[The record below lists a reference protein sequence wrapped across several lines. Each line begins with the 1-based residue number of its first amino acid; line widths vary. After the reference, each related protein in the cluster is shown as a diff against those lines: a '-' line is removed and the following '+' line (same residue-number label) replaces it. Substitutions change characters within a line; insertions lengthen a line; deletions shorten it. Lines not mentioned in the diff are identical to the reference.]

1 VTAGELYSILI
12 VDDDPIVVRVV
23 GNMLAEFSPLRFA
36 TSGADAL
43 LLARRAVPDLVVLD
57 VEMPGLDG
65 FEVCKAFKADPLLA
79 AVPII
84 FLTSHQSVELE
95 AKGLKL
101 GAVDFITKPPHAA
114 LVLARVRAQI
124 EVKRLSDTLRGS
136 VRMDFLTGTS
146 NRLQFEK
153 TLHKEWERTGRS
165 TATLCLLLMEIDG
178 FAGYCAEHAEEDSDS
193 VLREVANALRAAI
206 FRPSDLLARYAN
218 GTFAGLL
225 PQTDSLGAAAVAG
238 RAIQAVDQ
246 LRIPLTAADIAV
258 PLTLSVGIAFRRT
271 PGHASPADSD
281 RGLDVAASLSDGSK
295 EVLIAAAEQALAATR
310 AAGGHGSS
318 TVEVGRPRS
327 KHVALLPADRYRSP

>member
-1 VTAGELYSILI
+1 VTAGEHYSILI

-23 GNMLAEFSPLRFA
+23 ANMLAEFSPLRFA
-36 TSGADAL
+36 TSGTDAL

-57 VEMPGLDG
+57 VEMPGLGG

-84 FLTSHQSVELE
+84 FLTSHQSMELE
-95 AKGLKL
+95 AAGLQL

-114 LVLARVRAQI
+114 LVLARVRAQM

-136 VRMDFLTGTS
+136 VVMDFLTGTS

-153 TLHKEWERTGRS
+153 TLHQEWERSGRS
-165 TATLCLLLMEIDG
+165 ADTLCLLLMEMDG
-178 FAGYCAEHAEEDSDS
+178 FAGYCAEHAEEDSNS
-193 VLREVANALRAAI
+193 VLREVANALRSAI
-206 FRPSDLLARYAN
+206 FRPADLLARYAN

-225 PQTDSLGAAAVAG
+225 PQTDSDGAAAVAR

-246 LRIPLTAADIAV
+246 LRISLTTAASAV
-258 PLTLSVGIAFRRT
+258 PLTLSVGIASCGT
-271 PGHASPADSD
+271 LSHVSPADSD
-281 RGLDVAASLSDGSK
+281 RGLDVAARPPAGTK

-318 TVEVGRPRS
+318 TVEVGRPPS
-327 KHVALLPADRYRSP
+327 KYGALLPAAR

>member
-36 TSGADAL
+36 TSGTDAL

-57 VEMPGLDG
+57 VEMPGLGG

-79 AVPII
+79 TVPII
-84 FLTSHQSVELE
+84 FLTSHQSIELE
-95 AKGLKL
+95 AIGLQL

-114 LVLARVRAQI
+114 LVLARVRAQV

-153 TLHKEWERTGRS
+153 TLHQEWERACRS
-165 TATLCLLLMEIDG
+165 ADTLCLLLMEVDG
-178 FAGYCAEHAEEDSDS
+178 FAGYCAERAEEDSDG
-193 VLREVANALRAAI
+193 VLREVANALRSAI
-206 FRPSDLLARYAN
+206 FRPADLLARYAN
-218 GTFAGLL
+218 GIFAGLL
-225 PQTDSLGAAAVAG
+225 PQTDSLGAAAVAR

-246 LRIPLTAADIAV
+246 LRISLTAADIAV
-258 PLTLSVGIAFRRT
+258 PLTLSVGIASCGT
-271 PGHASPADSD
+271 LSP
-281 RGLDVAASLSDGSK
+281 VCPSDGSK
-295 EVLIAAAEQALAATR
+295 EVLIAAAEQALAASR
-310 AAGGHGSS
+310 AAGGHDSS
-318 TVEVGRPRS
+318 TVEVGRPPS
-327 KHVALLPADRYRSP
+327 KHVRLLPADRYRSP

>member
-1 VTAGELYSILI
+1 MTAGELYSILI
-12 VDDDPIVVRVV
+12 VDDDPIVVRVM

-36 TSGADAL
+36 TSGTDAL

-57 VEMPGLDG
+57 VEMPGLGG

-84 FLTSHQSVELE
+84 FLTSHQSMELE
-95 AKGLKL
+95 TIGLQL

-146 NRLQFEK
+146 NRLEFEK
-153 TLHKEWERTGRS
+153 TLHQEWERACRS
-165 TATLCLLLMEIDG
+165 ADTLCLLLMEIDG
-178 FAGYCAEHAEEDSDS
+178 FAGYCAEHADEDSDS
-193 VLREVANALRAAI
+193 VLREVANALRSAI

-225 PQTDSLGAAAVAG
+225 PQTDSLGAAAVAR

-246 LRIPLTAADIAV
+246 LRISLTAADSAV
-258 PLTLSVGIAFRRT
+258 CLSLSVGIASCRT
-271 PGHASPADSD
+271 FSHASPADSD
-281 RGLDVAASLSDGSK
+281 RGLDVAARPSDPTK
-295 EVLIAAAEQALAATR
+295 EALIAAAEQALAATR

-318 TVEVGRPRS
+318 TVEVGRPPS
-327 KHVALLPADRYRSP
+327 KHVALLPADRHRSP